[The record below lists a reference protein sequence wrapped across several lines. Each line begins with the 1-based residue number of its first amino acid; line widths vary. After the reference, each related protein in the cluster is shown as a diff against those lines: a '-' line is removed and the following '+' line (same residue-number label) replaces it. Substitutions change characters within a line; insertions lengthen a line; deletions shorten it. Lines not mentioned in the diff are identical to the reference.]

1 MSKKAKEEL
10 NFYFLNEKDKIK
22 ESNKKD
28 RAELHSAPKKKKTR
42 KKQQDHKKD
51 ELFNFDNEIVIG
63 VTKLPIEKD
72 KIKNKAKKDNKKN
85 KDKSKKNQNI
95 KKKNNKKKQ
104 KKEKRNKIILNF
116 IKWFFLIGALIGS
129 IIFFMLSPLFNIQ
142 TINVLNNDKISTEKI
157 LSLAGIELG
166 ENTYKIN
173 KKLIKDNV
181 KQNAYI
187 ESISITRKLPNILN
201 IIVKEREATYML
213 EIGAGYAY
221 INNQG
226 YILEINS
233 QKINTPIITGIT
245 TIVEDVK
252 EGNRLYVQD
261 LEKLGKVL
269 EIYES
274 AATNQINDL
283 ITKIDISNKQ
293 DYILLLE
300 QEQKKVHLGDCS
312 DIDTRILYLKKI
324 LELEKGKS
332 GEVFINGDL
341 SKDRVFFRENI

>member
-85 KDKSKKNQNI
+85 KDKS
-95 KKKNNKKKQ
+95 
-104 KKEKRNKIILNF
+104 ILNF

>member
-1 MSKKAKEEL
+1 
-10 NFYFLNEKDKIK
+10 
-22 ESNKKD
+22 
-28 RAELHSAPKKKKTR
+28 
-42 KKQQDHKKD
+42 
-51 ELFNFDNEIVIG
+51 
-63 VTKLPIEKD
+63 
-72 KIKNKAKKDNKKN
+72 
-85 KDKSKKNQNI
+85 
-95 KKKNNKKKQ
+95 
-104 KKEKRNKIILNF
+104 
-116 IKWFFLIGALIGS
+116 
-129 IIFFMLSPLFNIQ
+129 MLSPLFNIQ

-201 IIVKEREATYML
+201 ITVKEREATYML

-312 DIDTRILYLKKI
+312 DIDTRILYLKEI